1 MAGWLWDASGMR
13 QAWIE
18 ERVPRIQWETANHA
32 ALLDRSLD
40 LMTPQNAPRWA
51 PAWLARL
58 AAPFM
63 RSAETGRRELASS
76 MRATRALYEA
86 GVPIVMGADAGNWP
100 AFATFFHGVGSLLE
114 MELLEKAG
122 IPRSEIIVAATS
134 RPARM
139 LKQEHRIGTI
149 APGKDADLVIIA
161 QNPIEHGMQAMHDIR
176 WVIQGGLAKTPA
188 AWLHD

>member
-1 MAGWLWDASGMR
+1 
-13 QAWIE
+13 
-18 ERVPRIQWETANHA
+18 
-32 ALLDRSLD
+32 
-40 LMTPQNAPRWA
+40 
-51 PAWLARL
+51 
-58 AAPFM
+58 M